1 MTFMRRR
8 QLNALRSAD
17 RRAMAAMALPHPAPD
32 EPVSAAE
39 VHTAIEATH
48 DAPATVTCPKCSR
61 VMKKRGAH
69 FHIAKCKGAT
79 DGD

>member
-17 RRAMAAMALPHPAPD
+17 RLAMAAM
-32 EPVSAAE
+32 VSAAE
-39 VHTAIEATH
+39 VHAAIEATH
-48 DAPATVTCPKCSR
+48 HAAPATVTCPKCSR

-69 FHIAKCKGAT
+69 FHVRACKGVA
-79 DGD
+79 DG